1 LGLSHFPSSESKHP
15 AIPLSVTSPTVLPL
29 SLSQRP
35 NLSPQHLSPR
45 PTVPPRVTI
54 LSLYLAATATTTH
67 PAALLAAALRM
78 RRGGLE
84 WDRAAA
90 DAAEVVRR
98 LRAGEPVDSELLLG
112 SGEEDGGKKG
122 SRGKRRTKG
131 KGKGRQEEG
140 ARDGDDGEGE
150 GVGDGEGEER
160 GARERR
166 AEERRLVKE
175 AQELLPRALRCVL
188 QMTHPAEL
196 SRHAH
201 AQLGISLPEPVLV
214 TRASTCEAAQLLYR
228 SMSGR
233 QVKDPLSLEYLL
245 TTTGLSAEGEDEDEG
260 GVRGLGRNKQ
270 AGGWHKEQQRRRDD
284 WGPGQVSAEV
294 LDEAEMLVSW
304 VVINSVPSIV

>member
-1 LGLSHFPSSESKHP
+1 KQTSCNSLICNLSHCPPSLTLPTSHP
-15 AIPLSVTSPTVLPL
+15 NTFSPCPTIPL
-29 SLSQRP
+29 
-35 NLSPQHLSPR
+35 
-45 PTVPPRVTI
+45 RVTI

-98 LRAGEPVDSELLLG
+98 LRAGEP
-112 SGEEDGGKKG
+112 
-122 SRGKRRTKG
+122 
-131 KGKGRQEEG
+131 
-140 ARDGDDGEGE
+140 
-150 GVGDGEGEER
+150 
-160 GARERR
+160 
-166 AEERRLVKE
+166 
-175 AQELLPRALRCVL
+175 LLPRALRCVL
-188 QMTHPAEL
+188 QMTHPGEL

-214 TRASTCEAAQLLYR
+214 TRASTCETAQLLYR

-245 TTTGLSAEGEDEDEG
+245 TTTGLAAEGEDEDEG
-260 GVRGLGRNKQ
+260 DVRGLGRNKQ
-270 AGGWHKEQQRRRDD
+270 AGGRHKEQQRRRDD
-284 WGPGQVSAEV
+284 WGSGQVSAEV